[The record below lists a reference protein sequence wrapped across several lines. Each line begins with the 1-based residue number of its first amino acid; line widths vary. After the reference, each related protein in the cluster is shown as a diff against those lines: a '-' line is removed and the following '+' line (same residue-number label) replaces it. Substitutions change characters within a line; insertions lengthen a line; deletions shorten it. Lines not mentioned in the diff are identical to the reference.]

1 MGSGSSKERTG
12 GVDTR
17 GGSSKPVTVANVNN
31 NVPVKSTTGLSK
43 SGINTDTG
51 TTTQSPT
58 KSPVKD
64 SSVDKTTTERSPSKA
79 VKTDSKTSNKLEWNS
94 DSDLD
99 DDDEWDDFLGTT
111 TSKPVPKTDSKVSHR
126 EQEQNSVNEIKSQE
140 LYPETYAQRHTRQ
153 QYTFGQ
159 DRLIREK
166 TIYRNPDE
174 WVVDEEKEEE
184 KMTKGFDASKFRA
197 ANQGKPVREKD
208 IFSTQEEFETPRY
221 LRSSEPVEQQ
231 PTTVSQKPT
240 PKELPKYNKEEEDL
254 MAQLMMDDGDDDY
267 DFGAM
272 IQHQAMHPANMMN

>member
-17 GGSSKPVTVANVNN
+17 GGGSKPVTVANVNN
-31 NVPVKSTTGLSK
+31 NVPTKATTGLSK

-51 TTTQSPT
+51 KTNQSPT

-64 SSVDKTTTERSPSKA
+64 SSVDKTTTQRSPSKT
-79 VKTDSKTSNKLEWNS
+79 VKTDTKPPNRLEWNS

-99 DDDEWDDFLGTT
+99 DDEWDDFLGKTS
-111 TSKPVPKTDSKVSHR
+111 SKPVPKTDSNVSNM
-126 EQEQNSVNEIKSQE
+126 EQEQNSRNEIKSQE
-140 LYPETYAQRHTRQ
+140 LYPETYAQRHTRE

-174 WVVDEEKEEE
+174 WIVDEEKEEE
-184 KMTKGFDASKFRA
+184 KMTKGFDASRFRA
-197 ANQGKPVREKD
+197 ANQGKPAREKD
-208 IFSTQEEFETPRY
+208 IFSTTQDEFETPRY
-221 LRSSEPVEQQ
+221 LRSSEPVEK

-240 PKELPKYNKEEEDL
+240 PRELPKYNKEEEDL
-254 MAQLMMDDGDDDY
+254 MAQLMMDDDY
-267 DFGAM
+267 DGFPPM
-272 IQHQAMHPANMMN
+272 IQHQAMHPAIMRN